1 MRRQTDPVA
10 CWHSVLGGPLR
21 IDMWVIYGLVML
33 VSLKKHDFSITR
45 FVLCVNFTLVK
56 LTTLKKHV
64 LDHHLMRNYVEHKLE
79 DCKKMTLTICF
90 DMKMKAVR
98 IKH

>member
-1 MRRQTDPVA
+1 M
-10 CWHSVLGGPLR
+10 R

-64 LDHHLMRNYVEHKLE
+64 LDHHLMINDVRYEVE
-79 DCKKMTLTICF
+79 DCKTMTLNNCF
-90 DMKMKAVR
+90 NIKMKAVK

>member
-1 MRRQTDPVA
+1 M
-10 CWHSVLGGPLR
+10 R

-33 VSLKKHDFSITR
+33 VSLKKHNFSITR

-64 LDHHLMRNYVEHKLE
+64 LDHHLMINDGRRLENDDIKQLFQHKNESSE
-79 DCKKMTLTICF
+79 D
-90 DMKMKAVR
+90 
-98 IKH
+98 